1 MSHHPETSKKY
12 GCGGCDRPDEA
23 DNLIQ
28 CVACDAWWHFSCAGV
43 TGSITDRSWMCT
55 RCKRTS
61 RASSRASVAS
71 RSSSQLAESMARLRE
86 RQELQKQRT
95 EVEMEKKFLEEQR
108 KLLEASIAA
117 EEERRSQVSC
127 TNSRRRVQD
136 WIENSADQTTSAAEG
151 NRQPVVQ
158 QHETHPHQGNSDYA
172 AAAGN
177 LDIQLHSSPLRDRTI
192 PAFETTEDFSD
203 LQPLPEV
210 INQHNAR
217 DLIRELRVRLER
229 CLLQSEPT
237 SPQLADLQ
245 QQLQLCR
252 EEIEGM
258 HFTVHRLATASTPAA
273 QTDNMGTAVSSN
285 DRLVQPAESLGAIPK
300 HRPNEFLQG
309 KCHASENQTER
320 IHENN
325 LSQLKSYPTM
335 QNPPHEQQRITHAR
349 SNAMNN
355 EQSTVTQHTPFPPAI
370 TQVPHLQQ
378 YAFGYQPPVQQE
390 LVLPPLV
397 QQPTV
402 QQSAMQQPP
411 VQQHA
416 ESQHPVQ
423 QPPVQEPLLQSR
435 TGQQSAMQEPP
446 VQQYIEQQPPVQQ
459 PPLVQQLAVQQSK
472 MQQPLVQQIDRQS
485 QVQQYAAQQL
495 PVQQPSE
502 RQPVMQQPSMQQLI
516 ECQRPVQQRE
526 PLVQPRIVQQSQV
539 QQYPAQPFPVQQPSE
554 RQSTMQ
560 QPSVQQHIEC
570 PRPVQ
575 QPLVQ
580 PRIVQQPQV
589 RQYQVPQYSEQQP
602 SVQQS
607 AMQQPSVQEHVER
620 HHPVPQ
626 PSVQRGQIQQPM
638 QLAQPPSMQQPLMQ
652 PSSLQQQSE
661 RWPSVQA
668 RPVQQHPV
676 QQYAEQ
682 PNLLPQFPMWAS
694 PVQQL
699 STQQP
704 LRQQH
709 PVGTPPISSEGAAPD
724 VNGQERRVDELPT
737 PQQLTSRQSL
747 ARDLPTFSGDPAEWP
762 IFISNFEYTTRTCGY
777 TNGENMVRLERCLR
791 GHALESVRSRLVFPA
806 AVPQVIETLRM
817 RYGRPELLIN
827 VLLQKVKAMPSIRGT
842 SWKPSLSSGWRFK
855 NCVTTSMRRMK
866 ERICRTPLFCRNS
879 LESCPQIRS

>member
-23 DNLIQ
+23 DNLVQ
-28 CVACDAWWHFSCAGV
+28 CDACDAWWHFSCAGV

-151 NRQPVVQ
+151 NRQPAASVVQ
-158 QHETHPHQGNSDYA
+158 QHETHPHQGNSDAA

-192 PAFETTEDFSD
+192 PAFETTGDFSD

-349 SNAMNN
+349 SNAINN
-355 EQSTVTQHTPFPPAI
+355 EQSTVTQHTPLPPAI
-370 TQVPHLQQ
+370 TQVPHLRQ

-435 TGQQSAMQEPP
+435 TGQQSAMQESP
-446 VQQYIEQQPPVQQ
+446 VQQQE
-459 PPLVQQLAVQQSK
+459 PLVQPRIVQ
-472 MQQPLVQQIDRQS
+472 QS

-495 PVQQPSE
+495 PVQQPS
-502 RQPVMQQPSMQQLI
+502 SGN
-516 ECQRPVQQRE
+516 
-526 PLVQPRIVQQSQV
+526 PRCS
-539 QQYPAQPFPVQQPSE
+539 
-554 RQSTMQ
+554 
-560 QPSVQQHIEC
+560 
-570 PRPVQ
+570 
-575 QPLVQ
+575 
-580 PRIVQQPQV
+580 
-589 RQYQVPQYSEQQP
+589 
-602 SVQQS
+602 
-607 AMQQPSVQEHVER
+607 
-620 HHPVPQ
+620 
-626 PSVQRGQIQQPM
+626 
-638 QLAQPPSMQQPLMQ
+638 
-652 PSSLQQQSE
+652 
-661 RWPSVQA
+661 
-668 RPVQQHPV
+668 
-676 QQYAEQ
+676 
-682 PNLLPQFPMWAS
+682 
-694 PVQQL
+694 
-699 STQQP
+699 
-704 LRQQH
+704 
-709 PVGTPPISSEGAAPD
+709 
-724 VNGQERRVDELPT
+724 
-737 PQQLTSRQSL
+737 SRQ
-747 ARDLPTFSGDPAEWP
+747 
-762 IFISNFEYTTRTCGY
+762 C
-777 TNGENMVRLERCLR
+777 
-791 GHALESVRSRLVFPA
+791 
-806 AVPQVIETLRM
+806 
-817 RYGRPELLIN
+817 
-827 VLLQKVKAMPSIRGT
+827 
-842 SWKPSLSSGWRFK
+842 SS
-855 NCVTTSMRRMK
+855 
-866 ERICRTPLFCRNS
+866 
-879 LESCPQIRS
+879 

>member
-1 MSHHPETSKKY
+1 MSHHPATSNKY

-23 DNLIQ
+23 DNLVQ
-28 CVACDAWWHFSCAGV
+28 CDVCDAWWHFSCAGV

-61 RASSRASVAS
+61 RASSRASVTS

-86 RQELQKQRT
+86 RQELQKRRT
-95 EVEMEKKFLEEQR
+95 EVELEKKFLEEQR
-108 KLLEASIAA
+108 ELLEASIAA
-117 EEERRSQVSC
+117 EVERRSQVSR
-127 TNSRRRVQD
+127 TDSRRRVQD
-136 WIENSADQTTSAAEG
+136 WIESSADQTTSAAEG
-151 NRQPVVQ
+151 NRQPAASVVQ
-158 QHETHPHQGNSDYA
+158 QHDTHPRQGNSNA
-172 AAAGN
+172 AAAADI

-192 PAFETTEDFSD
+192 PAFEATGDFSD

-210 INQHNAR
+210 ISQHNAK

-229 CLLQSEPT
+229 CLMQSEPT

-258 HFTVHRLATASTPAA
+258 HSTVYRLTTVSMPAA
-273 QTDNMGTAVSSN
+273 QTDNIGTTVSSK
-285 DRLVQPAESLGAIPK
+285 DELVQPVAKPQGAIPK

-309 KCHASENQTER
+309 KCHASENQIE
-320 IHENN
+320 INN
-325 LSQLKSYPTM
+325 ISQPKSQPIM
-335 QNPPHEQQRITHAR
+335 QIPPQEQQRIAHAR
-349 SNAMNN
+349 SNAINN
-355 EQSTVTQHTPFPPAI
+355 EQPTVTQHTPFPPAI
-370 TQVPHLQQ
+370 TQVPHLRQ

-390 LVLPPLV
+390 LVLPPPV

-446 VQQYIEQQPPVQQ
+446 VQQYI
-459 PPLVQQLAVQQSK
+459 
-472 MQQPLVQQIDRQS
+472 
-485 QVQQYAAQQL
+485 AQQL
-495 PVQQPSE
+495 PVQQPLE
-502 RQPVMQQPSMQQLI
+502 RQPAMPQPSVQQLI
-516 ECQRPVQQRE
+516 ECQRPVQQQE
-526 PLVQPRIVQQSQV
+526 PLVQPRTVQQSQM

-626 PSVQRGQIQQPM
+626 PSVQRGQIQRPM
-638 QLAQPPSMQQPLMQ
+638 QLASAQQPSVQPPSMQQPLMQ
-652 PSSLQQQSE
+652 PSSLQQQSG

-668 RPVQQHPV
+668 RPVQQYPV

-682 PNLLPQFPMWAS
+682 PNLLPQFPMWAP
-694 PVQQL
+694 PVRHQ
-699 STQQP
+699 T
-704 LRQQH
+704 
-709 PVGTPPISSEGAAPD
+709 
-724 VNGQERRVDELPT
+724 
-737 PQQLTSRQSL
+737 
-747 ARDLPTFSGDPAEWP
+747 
-762 IFISNFEYTTRTCGY
+762 
-777 TNGENMVRLERCLR
+777 
-791 GHALESVRSRLVFPA
+791 
-806 AVPQVIETLRM
+806 
-817 RYGRPELLIN
+817 
-827 VLLQKVKAMPSIRGT
+827 
-842 SWKPSLSSGWRFK
+842 
-855 NCVTTSMRRMK
+855 
-866 ERICRTPLFCRNS
+866 
-879 LESCPQIRS
+879 